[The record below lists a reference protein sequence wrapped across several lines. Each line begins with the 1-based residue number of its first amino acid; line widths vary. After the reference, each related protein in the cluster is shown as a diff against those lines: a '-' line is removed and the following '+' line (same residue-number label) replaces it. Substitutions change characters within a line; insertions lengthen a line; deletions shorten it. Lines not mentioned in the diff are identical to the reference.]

1 MKTRIRVIWLSCLSQ
16 FFPGIS
22 SRAQNFKDN
31 PDNLQKEYPVATAI
45 MLGSRQNLTCRITP
59 VIEIKL
65 NRYAH
70 WYPVTDKL
78 VTNSSLAAGFP
89 VLNNGTAFGEMASR
103 GAFPDQE
110 IINGIQ
116 GKCLANSKRMN
127 LGTTIGKLISDSF
140 KITGDRI
147 DFLIAGGNFGKYT
160 SLNLLIQDSVVRK
173 TSGDFSSDLKRK
185 SWDVSALKGQIAR
198 LVIVDEISKDNFCNP
213 PFDKLKDRYGFIL
226 VDDIRQTNGDGI
238 PLNPSDDKSRNFD
251 FETINPESYR
261 IIQTKSEELHETY
274 LREFTVEDQ
283 TGKMVGKFRY
293 TLHTIK
299 DNVSLLRLNHEWS
312 YSGIKLEG
320 VKFKLRNTIPLSPD
334 RTQFFVIPGLL
345 YNGNNIGIRAHYL
358 NENFPEDAATIP
370 GGYSVESTTQVY
382 AGWVEPQQN
391 PRDPLFSLSLQKN
404 EKQNQWEA
412 VYSVPASVNLAL
424 QDTIAQDEDHRLT
437 VENGFSLS
445 KTTYVYL
452 DTKKRYSEV
461 SNQKAGYGQMVNEAW
476 KTFYLSSKTNP
487 PHSLREDYNLKMRT
501 LLDPKAL
508 IQEQIIKDKKYRIW
522 MVGRYILGKDFD
534 FSKSEYVPLKYIFN
548 YTGFSWSGMLEVA
561 AYNGIQEYLR
571 TKDSTALSLAVNS
584 MDFFADNAMSPI
596 GILYP
601 NWDAEIGFSSVWT
614 KEVIDMGHLGDGLSG
629 FLKCYRLMKQNGL
642 GDKNNWLFAVK
653 TSLDHIMQ
661 RFPDGDIPGR
671 ISSITGEAAYRDG
684 ILYTKPS
691 QGGPTGINFLIWAF
705 ADYYN
710 LTHEDKYLH
719 YAEKMGNIVLDVMGK
734 FGVMSGMEA
743 DYFNVDKRMYHGA
756 LAAFNKLYENTTK
769 KKWLEAS
776 LLAGN
781 GFGSWEYCYN
791 VNFSAYPDF
800 PNGHFDYRSI
810 GGTPVDIKYSTNN
823 TNFQQGAVEFLKL
836 WDVTGDM
843 MWFERARAIL
853 HQGTQLSLTQ
863 EKRSWLNDHF
873 QMPVSGHL
881 GTFNP
886 TNTFDSH
893 LQGGGTEDVM
903 MSWLFKGIW
912 TSRYGGILSM
922 YMLTQGFE
930 SDDLIKKYGSL
941 CYSYQWNK
949 GGAIDVLDDV
959 TITRDTAKGM
969 LTIKARNMIPAPET
983 FPLRLLNFK
992 GNGVIIEGQTF
1003 NRREIELG
1011 IPLKFNPS
1019 ETKTILIK
1027 EI

>member
-1 MKTRIRVIWLSCLSQ
+1 MITKALVFWLSCIIQ
-16 FFPGIS
+16 FIPPLIS
-22 SRAQNFKDN
+22 
-31 PDNLQKEYPVATAI
+31 
-45 MLGSRQNLTCRITP
+45 GSYALKHASGKVKGELTFTP
-59 VIEIKL
+59 VILRNSGQGMRYEMSVAIEIKQ

-70 WYPVTDKL
+70 WHPVTCNL
-78 VTNSSLAAGFP
+78 VTKSSLAAGYP
-89 VLNNGTAFGEMASR
+89 IKDNGTAFGETPSQ
-103 GAFPDQE
+103 GAFDGQE
-110 IINGIQ
+110 VISGLQ
-116 GKCLANSKRMN
+116 GKYLTNSKRMN
-127 LGTTIGKLISDSF
+127 LGTRVGKLVSDSF
-140 KITGDRI
+140 KITGDKI
-147 DFLIAGGNFGKYT
+147 DFLIAGGNFGKHT
-160 SLNLLIQDSVVRK
+160 SLNLLVQDSVVRQ

-185 SWDVSALKGQIAR
+185 SWDVSELKGEMAQLI
-198 LVIVDEISKDNFCNP
+198 IVDEISKDNFCNP
-213 PFDKLKDRYGFIL
+213 PFDMLRDQYGFIL
-226 VDDIRQTNGDGI
+226 VDDIRQTSADGT
-238 PLNPSDDKSRNFD
+238 PLNPADDKSRNFD
-251 FETINPESYR
+251 FESINPESFR
-261 IIQTKSEELHETY
+261 IAQTKTEDGEEIH
-274 LREFTVEDQ
+274 LREITVEDQ
-283 TGKMVGKFRY
+283 QGKIVGKFLY
-293 TLHTIK
+293 NLHTIK
-299 DNVSLLRLNHEWS
+299 DNTSLLCLNHKWT
-312 YSGIKLEG
+312 YAGKKLEG
-320 VKFKLRNTIPLSPD
+320 VRFKLINTLPLPPD
-334 RTQFFVIPGLL
+334 QTQFFVVPGLL

-370 GGYSVESTTQVY
+370 GGYSVESASKVY
-382 AGWVEPQQN
+382 AGWVEPQSSAS
-391 PRDPLFSLSLQKN
+391 DPLFSLSLQKN
-404 EKQNQWEA
+404 KSWWEA
-412 VYSVPASVNLAL
+412 VYSLPASVNLAL

-452 DTKKRYSEV
+452 DTKKLYAEV

-476 KTFYLSSKTNP
+476 KTFYSRSKTNP
-487 PHSLREDYNLKMRT
+487 PHSLKEDYNLKMHT

-508 IQEQIIKDKKYRIW
+508 IQEQTIQDKKYRIW

-534 FSKSEYVPLKYIFN
+534 FSKSEYIPLKYIFN

-614 KEVIDMGHLGDGLSG
+614 NEVIDMGHLGDGLSG
-629 FLKCYRLMKQNGL
+629 FLKCYRLMKQKGID
-642 GDKNNWLFAVK
+642 DKNNWLIAVK
-653 TSLDHIMQ
+653 TSLDHIMKL
-661 RFPDGDIPGR
+661 FPDGDVPGR
-671 ISSITGEAAYRDG
+671 INSKTGEAAYRDG

-691 QGGPTGINFLIWAF
+691 LGGPTGINFLIWAY

-710 LTHEDKYLH
+710 LTHEEKYLN
-719 YAEKMGNIVLDVMGK
+719 YAEKMGNIVLGVMDR

-743 DYFNVDKRMYHGA
+743 DYFNVDKRMFHGA
-756 LAAFNKLYENTTK
+756 LAAFNKLYENTNK

-791 VNFSAYPDF
+791 VNFSSFPDF

-853 HQGTQLSLTQ
+853 HQGTQLSLTE
-863 EKRSWLNDHF
+863 EKRGWLNDHF
-873 QMPVSGHL
+873 QMPVSGHP
-881 GTFNP
+881 GSFNP

-941 CYSYQWNK
+941 CYNYQWNE

-959 TITRDTAKGM
+959 TITRDATKQI
-969 LTIKARNMIPAPET
+969 LTVKARNMIHAPET

-992 GNGVIIEGQTF
+992 GHGVIINGQTF
-1003 NRREIELG
+1003 NTREIEAG
-1011 IPLKFNPS
+1011 IPLKFKAS
-1019 ETKTILIK
+1019 ESKTILIK